1 MCGTAKN
8 VDGALEEKEMDKL
21 VENYVFKIKVV
32 EFRTD
37 KGGYPLYF
45 VTMMLWDVQKQERRQ
60 RMFVWTLLDMNVELT
75 YKILKFTHKA

>member
-45 VTMMLWDVQKQERRQ
+45 VTMML
-60 RMFVWTLLDMNVELT
+60 
-75 YKILKFTHKA
+75 

>member
-1 MCGTAKN
+1 LSKGLTKYFTKILSMCGTAKN

-45 VTMMLWDVQKQERRQ
+45 VTMML
-60 RMFVWTLLDMNVELT
+60 
-75 YKILKFTHKA
+75 